1 MTRFRTPSV
10 QFSVALSLLI
20 SLSHVAAAAA
30 GDSLHLTATNLGG
43 NMRIIGR
50 YQVVSP
56 GYCPARRPAPGT
68 PDYKRWSD
76 PRCVP
81 YISQHAEF
89 RVTVRYKGRSVH
101 SEAFGIDGPN
111 WDPTKGGVFSPYYIY
126 CGLLSSAPL
135 PRRGRTYNWKV
146 RLIDPFHRSD
156 FDASQA
162 GTFTCG

>member
-1 MTRFRTPSV
+1 MKCGQARLVLSGVMCAATLCCAAT
-10 QFSVALSLLI
+10 ALAS
-20 SLSHVAAAAA
+20 
-30 GDSLHLTATNLGG
+30 DSLTITATDLGG
-43 NMRIIGR
+43 NVRLIGR
-50 YQVVSP
+50 YRVGNPSYCLAKRPSP
-56 GYCPARRPAPGT
+56 GDPNA
-68 PDYKRWSD
+68 KQWLD

-101 SEAFGIDGPN
+101 SESFGIDGPN

-135 PRRGRTYNWKV
+135 PRGGRTYNWKV
-146 RLIDPFHRSD
+146 RLIDPFHRTG

-162 GTFTCG
+162 GRFTCG